1 MVVDDVKLL
10 THLKGER
17 IKLTLKTSSFFGV
30 VKRIFPNKALILAD
44 G

>member
-1 MVVDDVKLL
+1 MIVDDVKLL
-10 THLKGER
+10 TYFKGAR

-30 VKRIFPNKALILAD
+30 VKRIYPNKALILAD